1 MANAYYKVLGWCSDR
16 RRIYYQERKTGQ
28 IGSIT
33 ASASAGPLLQL
44 APRSYWEGKHRSEKA
59 PGFDV
64 VKALD
69 EVIQDANNAGVFYL
83 DRVRGRGVWM
93 DGTQVVWHLGDRL
106 EVGGKQVGLLDHQ
119 SSYHYQRL
127 PRLDIDPA
135 TAPLSDA
142 QGALILQAVQAMGWI
157 TPLDHLHLLGWV
169 VLATVGGALDKRPV
183 LQITCGFGQGKT
195 YTLTVVILPLLA
207 GLAICESNSSEA
219 AIRQTL
225 NTDVLPVL
233 IDESEGEDQH
243 RREGHLKLA
252 RLSFDGR
259 ATSRGTTHGKAL
271 TYAVRSSMA
280 LVGINAVIADPAGRS
295 RTAVVGRQQLPQKQW
310 GPVDRKIRELV
321 TVKTGAMLVRRCVT
335 HLPTLQANV
344 VTFRRVVE
352 AQLPAGA
359 AARAGDTY
367 GALLAGAHLL
377 LSTAQVDEQQATA
390 WLDRVGWD
398 AAAALGV
405 DAAPEQ
411 SAAAEGAQCL
421 AKLLSH
427 EEQWR
432 TEDPEYGTG
441 RISIR
446 ELLELAR
453 SLSGA
458 DEAEKARIA
467 LGRRGIKATDHG
479 LVIANSAELLAPIYG
494 NTKWRNGGHAQ
505 RLRDLPGADAAGPHH
520 FKAMGTH
527 KATTVP
533 WAAAGF

>member
-1 MANAYYKVLGWCSDR
+1 MAEAPFKVLGWSADR
-16 RRIYYQERKTGQ
+16 QRIHYQHRQTGQ
-28 IGSIT
+28 IDAIP
-33 ASASAGPLLQL
+33 AAAQAGPLLKL
-44 APRSYWEGKHRSEKA
+44 APMDWWVSKH
-59 PGFDV
+59 PGGGAAGFNAV
-64 VKALD
+64 ACLD
-69 EVIQDANNAGVFYL
+69 EVIQQADAAGVFAL
-83 DRVRGRGVWM
+83 DRVRGCGVWM

-106 EVGGKQVGLLDHQ
+106 EVDGELVDLIDHQ

-135 TAPLSDA
+135 TAPLSNA
-142 QGALILQAVQAMGWI
+142 QGALILQAVKAMGWS

-169 VLATVGGALDKRPV
+169 VLATVSGALDKRPV
-183 LQITCGFGQGKT
+183 LQITCGYGQGKT
-195 YTLTVVILPLLA
+195 YTITVVILPLLGGP

-219 AIRQTL
+219 AIRQKL
-225 NTDVLPVL
+225 NTDTLPVL
-233 IDESEGEDQH
+233 IDESEGEDPH
-243 RREGHLKLA
+243 KREGHLKLA
-252 RLSFDGR
+252 RLSFDGKP
-259 ATSRGTTHGKAL
+259 TSRGTTHGKAL

-280 LVGINAVIADPAGRS
+280 LVGINAVIANPADRS
-295 RTAVVGRQQLPQKQW
+295 RTVVVGRQQLPQDQW
-310 GPVDRKIRELV
+310 ASVDRKLRELV

-344 VTFRRVVE
+344 ATFRRVVE
-352 AQLPAGA
+352 GQLPAGA

-377 LSTAQVDEQQATA
+377 LSTAQVDEQQAMA

-398 AAAALGV
+398 AAKALGV

-432 TEDPEYGTG
+432 SDTGTG
-441 RISIR
+441 RLSIH

-453 SLSGA
+453 SPSGA
-458 DEAEKARIA
+458 DEAEQARKA

-479 LVIANSAELLAPIYG
+479 LVIANSPDLLAPIYG
-494 NTKWRNGGHAQ
+494 NTKWRKGGHAQ
-505 RLRDLPGADAAGPHH
+505 RLRDLPGADAAGPVH
-520 FKAMGTH
+520 FPVMRTH

>member
-1 MANAYYKVLGWCSDR
+1 MAEHPFKVLGWCPDR
-16 RRIYYQERKTGQ
+16 KVIYYQHRQTGQ
-28 IGSIT
+28 IAYIRP
-33 ASASAGPLLQL
+33 SAQATPLLSL
-44 APRSYWEGKHRSEKA
+44 APADYWKSLY
-59 PGFDV
+59 PGRLGTDW
-64 VKALD
+64 VKASS
-69 EVIQDANNAGVFYL
+69 EVIESANQRGVFAL

-93 DGTQVVWHLGDRL
+93 DGNQVVWHLGDQL
-106 EVGGKQVGLLDHQ
+106 EVDGVLVDLIDHQ

-127 PRLDIDPA
+127 TRLDVDPA

-142 QGALILQAVQAMGWI
+142 IGQKILKAVKAMGWI

-207 GLAICESNSSEA
+207 GLSISQSNSTEA

-225 NTDVLPVL
+225 NTDTLPVL
-233 IDESEGEDQH
+233 IDESEGEDH
-243 RREGHLKLA
+243 NKREGHLKLA

-271 TYAVRSSMA
+271 TYAVRSSIA
-280 LVGINAVIADPAGRS
+280 LVGINAVIANPADRS
-295 RTAVVGRQQLPQKQW
+295 RTVVVGRQQLDQKQW
-310 GPVDRKIRELV
+310 GQVDRKLRELL
-321 TVKTGAMLVRRCVT
+321 TVETGAQLLRRCVK
-335 HLPTLQANV
+335 HLPTLRANV
-344 VTFRRVVE
+344 ATFRRVVE
-352 AQLPAGA
+352 GQLPSGS

-377 LSTAQVDEQQATA
+377 LSTARVDDDAALA
-390 WLDRVGWD
+390 WLDQVGWD

-421 AKLLSH
+421 AELLSH

-432 TEDPEYGTG
+432 SDTGTG
-441 RISIR
+441 RLSIR

-453 SLSGA
+453 SPSGA
-458 DEAEKARIA
+458 DEAEQARQA

-479 LVIANSAELLAPIYG
+479 LVIANSPELLAPIYC
-494 NTKWRNGGHAQ
+494 NTKWRNGGQVA
-505 RLRDLPGADAAGPHH
+505 RLRDLPGADAAGSHH
-520 FKAMGTH
+520 FKAAGTH

>member
-106 EVGGKQVGLLDHQ
+106 EVDGKQVGLLDFQ
-119 SSYHYQRL
+119 SSYHYQRS

-142 QGALILQAVQAMGWI
+142 QGALILQAVKAMGWI

-169 VLATVGGALDKRPV
+169 VLATVSGALDKRPV
-183 LQITCGFGQGKT
+183 LQITCGYGQGKT
-195 YTLTVVILPLLA
+195 YTTTVVILPLLGGP

-225 NTDVLPVL
+225 NTDTLPVL

-243 RREGHLKLA
+243 KREGHLKLA
-252 RLSFDGR
+252 RLSFDGKP
-259 ATSRGTTHGKAL
+259 TSRGTTHGKAL

-280 LVGINAVIADPAGRS
+280 LVGINAVIANPADRS
-295 RTAVVGRQQLPQKQW
+295 RTVVVGRQQLPQDQW
-310 GPVDRKIRELV
+310 ASVDRKLRELV

-344 VTFRRVVE
+344 ATFRRVVE
-352 AQLPAGA
+352 GQLPAGA

-377 LSTAQVDEQQATA
+377 LSTAQVDEHKATA
-390 WLDRVGWD
+390 WLDRIGWD
-398 AAAALGV
+398 AAKALGV

-432 TEDPEYGTG
+432 SDTGTG
-441 RISIR
+441 RVTIR

-453 SLSGA
+453 NPDGA
-458 DEAEKARIA
+458 DEAERARKA

-479 LVIANSAELLAPIYG
+479 LVIANSPDLLAPIYG
-494 NTKWRNGGHAQ
+494 NGKWRSGGHVE
-505 RLRDLPGADAAGPHH
+505 RLRDLPGADAAGPVH
-520 FKAMGTH
+520 FPVMRTH

>member
-1 MANAYYKVLGWCSDR
+1 MGEAPFKVLGWCPDR
-16 RRIYYQERKTGQ
+16 KVIYYQHRQTGQ
-28 IGSIT
+28 IAYIRP
-33 ASASAGPLLQL
+33 SAQAAPLLSL
-44 APRSYWEGKHRSEKA
+44 AEAGYWESLYPSRLGTDWVAATSK
-59 PGFDV
+59 
-64 VKALD
+64 
-69 EVIQDANNAGVFYL
+69 VIESANKRGVFAL

-106 EVGGKQVGLLDHQ
+106 EVDGELVGLIDHQ

-135 TAPLSDA
+135 SAPLSDA
-142 QGALILQAVQAMGWI
+142 QGAEILQAVKAMGWL
-157 TPLDHLHLLGWV
+157 TPLDALHLLGWV
-169 VLATVGGALDKRPV
+169 VLANVGGALDKRPV

-195 YTLTVVILPLLA
+195 YTITVVVMPLLA
-207 GLAICESNSSEA
+207 GLAISESNSTEA

-225 NTDVLPVL
+225 NTDTLPVL
-233 IDESEGEDQH
+233 IDESEGEDH
-243 RREGHLKLA
+243 GKREGHLKLA

-280 LVGINAVIADPAGRS
+280 LVGINAVIANPADRS
-295 RTAVVGRQQLPQKQW
+295 RTVVVGRQQLPQAQW
-310 GPVDRKIRELV
+310 GPVDRRIRELV
-321 TVKTGAMLVRRCVT
+321 TVQAGAQLVRRCIS

-344 VTFRRVVE
+344 ATFRRVVE

-377 LSTAQVDEQQATA
+377 LSTALVDEAQAFA
-390 WLDRVGWD
+390 WLDSIGWD
-398 AAAALGV
+398 AAAAMGV

-421 AKLLSH
+421 ARLLSH

-432 TEDPEYGTG
+432 SDTGTG
-441 RISIR
+441 RITIR
-446 ELLELAR
+446 ELLQLAR
-453 SLSGA
+453 SPSGA
-458 DEAEKARIA
+458 DEAEQARTA
-467 LGRRGIKATDHG
+467 LGRRGIKATDHA
-479 LVIANSAELLAPIYG
+479 LVIANSPELLAPIYG
-494 NTKWRNGGHAQ
+494 NTKWRNGAHRD
-505 RLRDLPGADAAGPHH
+505 RLRDLPGSAAADVRH
-520 FKAMGTH
+520 FKAAGTFR
-527 KATTVP
+527 ATTVP

>member
-1 MANAYYKVLGWCSDR
+1 MADAPFKVLGWCPDR
-16 RRIYYQERKTGQ
+16 KVIYYQHRQTGQ
-28 IGSIT
+28 IAYIRP
-33 ASASAGPLLQL
+33 SAQATPLLSL
-44 APRSYWEGKHRSEKA
+44 APADYWESLY
-59 PGFDV
+59 PGRFGTDW
-64 VKALD
+64 VKASSA
-69 EVIQDANNAGVFYL
+69 VIEIANQRGVFAL

-106 EVGGKQVGLLDHQ
+106 EVDGELVGLLDFQ

-135 TAPLSDA
+135 TAPLSDG
-142 QGALILQAVQAMGWI
+142 QGALILQAVKAMGWI

-195 YTLTVVILPLLA
+195 YTLTVVILPLLGGP

-219 AIRQTL
+219 AVRQTL
-225 NTDVLPVL
+225 NTNALPVL

-243 RREGHLKLA
+243 KREGHLKLA
-252 RLSFDGR
+252 RLSFDGKP
-259 ATSRGTTHGKAL
+259 TGRGTTYGKAL

-280 LVGINAVIADPAGRS
+280 LVGINAVIANPADRS
-295 RTAVVGRQQLPQKQW
+295 RTVVVGRQQRGQEQW
-310 GPVDRKIRELV
+310 ASVDRKLRELV

-335 HLPTLQANV
+335 NLPTLLANV
-344 VTFRRVVE
+344 ATFRTVVE

-398 AAAALGV
+398 AATALGV

-432 TEDPEYGTG
+432 SDTGTG
-441 RISIR
+441 RLSIR
-446 ELLELAR
+446 ELLELAH

-458 DEAEKARIA
+458 DEAEQARKA
-467 LGRRGIKATDHG
+467 LGRRGIKATDHA

-505 RLRDLPGADAAGPHH
+505 RLRDLPGADAAGPVH
-520 FKAMGTH
+520 FKAMGNH
-527 KATTVP
+527 RATTVP

>member
-1 MANAYYKVLGWCSDR
+1 MRDR
-16 RRIYYQERKTGQ
+16 
-28 IGSIT
+28 
-33 ASASAGPLLQL
+33 L
-44 APRSYWEGKHRSEKA
+44 
-59 PGFDV
+59 
-64 VKALD
+64 LD
-69 EVIQDANNAGVFYL
+69 EVIQQADAAGVFAL

-106 EVGGKQVGLLDHQ
+106 EVDGELVGLIDHQ

-135 TAPLSDA
+135 SAPLSDA
-142 QGALILQAVQAMGWI
+142 QGTQILKAVKAMGWL
-157 TPLDHLHLLGWV
+157 TPLDALHLLGWV
-169 VLATVGGALDKRPV
+169 VLANVGGALDKRPV

-195 YTLTVVILPLLA
+195 YTITVVMMPLLA

-225 NTDVLPVL
+225 NTDTLPVL
-233 IDESEGEDQH
+233 IDESEGEDH
-243 RREGHLKLA
+243 HKRDGHLKLA

-280 LVGINAVIADPAGRS
+280 LVGINAVIANPADRS
-295 RTAVVGRQQLPQKQW
+295 RTVVVGRQQLPQEQW
-310 GPVDRKIRELV
+310 GPVDRRIRELV
-321 TVKTGAMLVRRCVT
+321 TVQAGAQLVRRCIS

-344 VTFRRVVE
+344 ATFRRVVE

-377 LSTAQVDEQQATA
+377 LSTALVDEGQALA

-411 SAAAEGAQCL
+411 SGAAEGAQCL

-432 TEDPEYGTG
+432 SDTGTG
-441 RISIR
+441 RITIR
-446 ELLELAR
+446 ELLQLAR
-453 SLSGA
+453 SPSGA
-458 DEAEKARIA
+458 AEAEQARTA
-467 LGRRGIKATDHG
+467 LSRHGIKATDHA
-479 LVIANSAELLAPIYG
+479 LVIANSPELLAPIYG
-494 NTKWRNGGHAQ
+494 NSKWRNGGHRD
-505 RLRDLPGADAAGPHH
+505 RLRDLPGSAAAGPVH

-527 KATTVP
+527 KATSVP
-533 WAAAGF
+533 WQEAGF